1 MRVDLSGVA
10 LAARWYDALTGRWL
24 SADTIVPGAGNPQSL
39 NRYTYVNNNPLA
51 YIDPSGHVAWVPLGA
66 AVGALIGAGIGYG
79 TQVAANLNRG
89 MDLGRALTT
98 DLDAAKIVR
107 GAVTGAVIG
116 TGVGAVASLVAAGA
130 ATASVATAGTAAT
143 TAVTAAV
150 SDDGGAGEAQA
161 ARAVIADTNLIYG
174 RMVQPG
180 EAVITPDTVR
190 ELAKYGRTA
199 LASGFGQISAET
211 EPGFAQT
218 QAYIQR
224 FLPAAR
230 GLVGDTYGLATAA
243 MKGGTF
249 LTADKATIFKP
260 LADAISAG
268 LIDGQLGVDWLRVY
282 VPQFGH
288 FTVRLISQSGG

>member
-1 MRVDLSGVA
+1 
-10 LAARWYDALTGRWL
+10 
-24 SADTIVPGAGNPQSL
+24 VPGAGNPQSL

-51 YIDPSGHVAWVPLGA
+51 YIDPSGHIAWVPIGA
-66 AVGALIGAGIGYG
+66 AVGALIGAGVVYG

-161 ARAVIADTNLIYG
+161 
-174 RMVQPG
+174 
-180 EAVITPDTVR
+180 
-190 ELAKYGRTA
+190 
-199 LASGFGQISAET
+199 
-211 EPGFAQT
+211 
-218 QAYIQR
+218 
-224 FLPAAR
+224 
-230 GLVGDTYGLATAA
+230 LATMAQRVA
-243 MKGGTF
+243 QVGTQSPQGQALVQNLAQAGTHGELTHNCSVSLGHYLTKG
-249 LTADKATIFKP
+249 
-260 LADAISAG
+260 SA
-268 LIDGQLGVDWLRVY
+268 LGYVDWAVQNNAVYLNLEEGAANTLIKTGQFWSVNRQFLDNAIRVGARFHLQY
-282 VPQFGH
+282 PQAQSALSNFAREIDYLLKVGYQR
-288 FTVRLISQSGG
+288 VLVEGQWWLIPGAK

>member
-66 AVGALIGAGIGYG
+66 AVGALIGAGVVYG

-89 MDLGRALTT
+89 MDLGQALTT

-161 ARAVIADTNLIYG
+161 LATVGQGIGRWVPEVAHMSRDAADYQHFVTGAQRKVFELGGVRFDGFVNGVLI
-174 RMVQPG
+174 
-180 EAVITPDTVR
+180 EAKGHLGQFVDPATGSFRSWFTGKADLVNQ
-190 ELAKYGRTA
+190 A
-199 LASGFGQISAET
+199 LRQLDAAQGVPIRWYFHEASVLE
-211 EPGFAQT
+211 
-218 QAYIQR
+218 
-224 FLPAAR
+224 AAR
-230 GLVGDTYGLATAA
+230 RL
-243 MKGGTF
+243 F
-249 LTADKATIFKP
+249 
-260 LADAISAG
+260 ADAGITG
-268 LIDGQLGVDWLRVY
+268 IELIHWPL
-282 VPQFGH
+282 P
-288 FTVRLISQSGG
+288 